1 LADQVALSTIS
12 VAFEPLDEAAGD
24 RPTFLAGL
32 DTGRDA
38 AGWLLAAGAA
48 TAGFLLPF
56 LPILALVFLAVALVR
71 RRRHRR
77 VAPSAP
83 PPD

>member
-1 LADQVALSTIS
+1 
-12 VAFEPLDEAAGD
+12 FEPLDEAAED

-38 AGWLLAAGAA
+38 AGTLLAAGAA
-48 TAGFLLPF
+48 AAGFLVPF
-56 LPILALVFLAVALVR
+56 LPILALVFLALGLHR
-71 RRRHRR
+71 RRRRR
-77 VAPSAP
+77 RATPSAP